1 MFILKNGGLCPVC
14 EKGKLKEIKKDLI
27 FKYKNR
33 SKKFE
38 NETVFKCNLCS
49 YEILSQEVNKRI
61 EKGLTDFR
69 RGINGLLLSDQ
80 LKAIRES
87 LSLKKNEMAKLLSV
101 NEKTVGR
108 YENGK
113 ITQSEQIDKL
123 YRFLQIYPS
132 AGTKILRGAF
142 NFTFGTLFPADT
154 LGQGLKI
161 DFRERNVISTGSYVT
176 GFTFIPQGLIY
187 EVSTGSTATTIATA
201 SASITSPFPFHETER
216 RDLAEAVN
224 A

>member
-1 MFILKNGGLCPVC
+1 MLILKNDSICPVC
-14 EKGKLKEIKKDLI
+14 EKGKLREKKKDLV
-27 FKYKNR
+27 FNYKNEL
-33 SKKFE
+33 KKFE
-38 NETVFKCNLCS
+38 NETVYECNLCS
-49 YEILSQEVNKRI
+49 NEILPKDADAKI

-123 YRFLQIYPS
+123 YRILQIFPS
-132 AGTKILRGAF
+132 AGTKILKGAF

-154 LGQGLKI
+154 LGQDLKI
-161 DFRERNVISTGSYVT
+161 DFRERDVISTGSYVT

-187 EVSTGSTATTIATA
+187 DVSTGSTATTIATA
-201 SASITSPFPFHETER
+201 SASITFPFPSRE
-216 RDLAEAVN
+216 AEEESLPMVAN